1 MQGLCGK
8 NAAMLLG
15 KFSHRTDFLAAVSDT
30 VNVVVDVK
38 QTCGLFG
45 LLFGQGTAG
54 KHFYNITANLF
65 LKLLHSKMHFFKIL
79 IRCQWFFSHKCKLHA
94 IHHLPGKI
102 RDTLDLLRNQ
112 IKSRCRLRQ
121 NPVFQE
127 LRFKG
132 LALLLILP
140 AHQTGN
146 DLYHN
151 RD

>member
-15 KFSHRTDFLAAVSDT
+15 KFSHCIDFLAAVSDT

-65 LKLLHSKMHFFKIL
+65 LKLLHRKMHLFKIL
-79 IRCQWFFSHKCKLHA
+79 IRCHCFFSHKCKLHA

-112 IKSRCRLRQ
+112 IKSR
-121 NPVFQE
+121 
-127 LRFKG
+127 
-132 LALLLILP
+132 
-140 AHQTGN
+140 
-146 DLYHN
+146 
-151 RD
+151 